1 MLEFMALGEN
11 LGHKKIFLVVHVL
24 TVVQLRLTNS
34 LKGNIMLKNVIAW
47 VEAHSDRRMD
57 SHAFMACIFDLGVSS
72 ADETMFRACW
82 NLATMPGQAGTAT
95 VAVIEAA
102 KKEEVAIV
110 AWYDRSSHVIEYHRF
125 IGMQSR
131 ASGAVRHD
139 IGRSFSRRFF

>member
-1 MLEFMALGEN
+1 
-11 LGHKKIFLVVHVL
+11 
-24 TVVQLRLTNS
+24 
-34 LKGNIMLKNVIAW
+34 MLKNVTVW
-47 VEAHSDRRMD
+47 VKSRHDTRMD
-57 SHAFMACIFDLGVSS
+57 NRAFMACMFDLGVSS
-72 ADETMFRACW
+72 ADEALFRACW

-95 VAVIEAA
+95 GAVIEAA

-110 AWYDRSSHVIEYHRF
+110 AWYDRSSHVIEYRRF